1 MAKLAKVMYGTAKGE
16 RKLNCYMKSIPK
28 EVVKQAGINEDDDL
42 QVYAKDNK
50 IIIERKK
57 KYVSIIK
64 KKIKKK

>member
-57 KYVSIIK
+57 
-64 KKIKKK
+64 